1 MIHDVVVCSLEGW
14 DSVWRRNQY
23 LVAGLLASDPTLR
36 VLFVE
41 PPVDP
46 VHVARSGGRPR
57 RGAGLRRIDGVGGV
71 APGRLWALEPTKWLP
86 RAVGPLAD
94 RWLVDAVVGSARQ
107 LGVTDPVLWINDP
120 AAAAVL
126 RRTGWPSLYDIT
138 DDWLRAD
145 RAPRVRA
152 RLEADEGLL
161 LSRCAE
167 VVVCSEGLAAS
178 KGATRPVQ
186 LIPNAVDVAH
196 YRAPTGRPPDLPD
209 GPSAVYV
216 GTLHHDRIDV
226 DLCVAVARALPDGAH
241 LVLVGPNLLGE
252 AATDRLR
259 EEGNVVLTGPV
270 GHREVPAYLQHADV
284 LVIPHAVTPFTE
296 SLDPIKAY
304 EYLAV
309 GRPVVTTPVPGYRL
323 ADAPGVTVAAPV
335 ALAGAVAMALEG
347 PRLPAG
353 ARPPT
358 VDVPDWGE
366 RVAAMAEVL
375 RSVAREAGRRAG

>member
-1 MIHDVVVCSLEGW
+1 VIHDVVVCSLERW

-23 LVAGLLASDPTLR
+23 LLAGLLASDPTLR

-46 VHVARSGGRPR
+46 VHMARSGGRPR
-57 RGAGLRRIDGVGGV
+57 AGSGLRRVDGVEGV

-94 RWLVDAVVGSARQ
+94 RWLVEAVVGAGRR
-107 LGVTDPVLWINDP
+107 LGITDPVLWVNDP

-126 RRTGWPSLYDIT
+126 RRTGWPACYDIT

-152 RLEADEGLL
+152 RLEADEALL
-161 LSRCAE
+161 LERCTE
-167 VVVCSEGLAAS
+167 VVVCSPGLATT
-178 KGATRPVQ
+178 KGATRPVR

-196 YRAPTGRPPDLPD
+196 YRAPASRPDDLPD
-209 GPSAVYV
+209 GPCAVYV

-252 AATDRLR
+252 AATDRLG
-259 EEGNVVLTGPV
+259 EEGVVCTGPV

-284 LVIPHAVTPFTE
+284 LVIPHAVNPFTE

-309 GRPVVTTPVPGYRL
+309 GRPVVATPVPGYGL
-323 ADAPGVTVAAPV
+323 ADTPGVAVAAPV
-335 ALAGAVAMALEG
+335 AFARAVADALEG
-347 PRLPAG
+347 PRLPPG
-353 ARPPT
+353 ARPPA
-358 VDVPDWGE
+358 VDVPDWQE

-375 RSVAREAGRRAG
+375 RSVGRET